1 MIESSN
7 RETRVTT
14 MTVNDLCMGCMEP
27 RAGAAM
33 CRACGYLEG
42 TPPANPVHL
51 PPRTVLRDHIVLGR
65 VLGHGGFGIAYLAWD
80 QDLEVKVAVKEFL
93 PGDFA
98 TRSAD
103 GSVTPYS
110 GESKDHF
117 EYGLTSF
124 LGEGRAVARFNDHP
138 GIAPVIAF
146 FRANGTGYLV
156 MQYLEGM
163 SFAEYLT
170 LHEGRVPWDQAVAI
184 LMPVMDT
191 LRVVHGAGMLHRD
204 ISPHNI
210 YISKSRQV
218 KLLDFGA
225 ARQALGDRSKSLS
238 VILKAGYAPFEQ
250 YLSKGRQGAWT
261 DIYALAATLYRAI
274 VGEIPPEATSRVA
287 DDELEPP
294 RRRGAAITAAQE
306 SVLLR
311 ALAVDHKQRYQ
322 TVAELQTELLRVTPG
337 LRPTKDVVDD
347 LDGDDDADR
356 ERQRDR
362 ERGRERER
370 NRDKDDDDR
379 HRGGDRDRNRDR
391 DRDRGSDRGDVH
403 PQPFDF
409 GAVLAAVK
417 KVLRRVID
425 VAEPPVRTIADFVQK
440 KTGLRRAP
448 DDQAAWGTLALWVA
462 LVTGTFGAL
471 FWCVPLLLFFTNV
484 FVTAGGHLGTGVVIL
499 RLLVGFVGAAAFAI
513 GAGAA
518 LTGDRRGA
526 STVWAAGWFLLA
538 SNVAGAVLQ
547 LVTQLMTMEFAYMLP
562 AIWGEMDV
570 FMRGQ
575 AATVLVLAGLWLR
588 ASRPTEPMRRAEP
601 DHEGDTTRG

>member
-1 MIESSN
+1 
-7 RETRVTT
+7 
-14 MTVNDLCMGCMEP
+14 MTVDDLCMGCMEP
-27 RAGAAM
+27 RAGATT
-33 CRACGYLEG
+33 CRACGYVEG

-51 PPRTVLRDHIVLGR
+51 PPRTLLRDHIVLGR

-103 GSVTPYS
+103 GRVTPYG
-110 GESKDHF
+110 GESKGHF

-170 LHEGRVPWDQAVAI
+170 LHGGRVPWDQAAAI

-191 LRVVHGAGMLHRD
+191 LRVVHRAGMLHRD

-250 YLSKGRQGAWT
+250 YLSKGRQGPWT

-294 RRRGAAITAAQE
+294 RSRGLAVSAMQE

-322 TVAELQTELLRVTPG
+322 TVAELQKELLRVTPG
-337 LRPTKDVVDD
+337 LRPADDVDD
-347 LDGDDDADR
+347 LDDDEDADKGDR
-356 ERQRDR
+356 NKDHERQ
-362 ERGRERER
+362 
-370 NRDKDDDDR
+370 
-379 HRGGDRDRNRDR
+379 RDR
-391 DRDRGSDRGDVH
+391 DRDRERERDREKDDDDRDRSRDRDRDRDRGDVH

-409 GAVLAAVK
+409 AAVLAHVK
-417 KVLRRVID
+417 KALRRAMD
-425 VAEPPVRTIADFVQK
+425 VAEAPTRMIADFVHK
-440 KTGLRRAP
+440 RTGLRRAP
-448 DDQAAWGTLALWVA
+448 DDEAAFRTVALWGA
-462 LVTGTFGAL
+462 LITGTFGAL
-471 FWCVPLLLFFTNV
+471 FWCLPLLLLYTKMFFD
-484 FVTAGGHLGTGVVIL
+484 AGGHLATGIVIL
-499 RLLVGFVGAAAFAI
+499 RLLAGFVGAASFAI
-513 GAGAA
+513 GGGAA

-538 SNVAGAVLQ
+538 ANVAGATLQ
-547 LVTQLMTMEFAYMLP
+547 LATRLMTTELAYMS
-562 AIWGEMDV
+562 IEIRGEIDI

-588 ASRPTEPMRRAEP
+588 STRQSSSAGQIRPGEGPTEPMRPTEH
-601 DHEGDTTRG
+601 DHTGDATRG